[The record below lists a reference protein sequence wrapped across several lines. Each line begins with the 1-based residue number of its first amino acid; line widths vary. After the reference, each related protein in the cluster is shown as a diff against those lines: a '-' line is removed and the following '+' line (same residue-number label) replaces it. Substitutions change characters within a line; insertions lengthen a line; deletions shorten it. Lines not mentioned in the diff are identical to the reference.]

1 MNQPAQGVD
10 MRSTMPDTADWV
22 ARKRLDWGKDHV
34 NNCLRRATVGKEP
47 GYFYALE
54 RGRVVGTPFP
64 ADHPAA
70 DAQRYAVLHGCT
82 FAVFMLEPGAVQA
95 SGSGSSA

>member
-1 MNQPAQGVD
+1 

-22 ARKRLDWGKDHV
+22 ARKRLDWGKEHV

-70 DAQRYAVLHGCT
+70 DWQRYAVLNGCT
-82 FAVFMLEPGAVQA
+82 FAVFMLEPVAVQA
-95 SGSGSSA
+95 SACGGGT